1 MGGGGGADGTKV
13 RGYGQGGKRRRWG
26 KEWMNSVG
34 ATRVT
39 LKISACRWNAGRE
52 RVGEKALVRNARI
65 GSSRD
70 DKGFLKVIV
79 VNGPA

>member
-1 MGGGGGADGTKV
+1 
-13 RGYGQGGKRRRWG
+13 
-26 KEWMNSVG
+26 MNSVG